1 MRILLV
7 LLTLLVPTIASA
19 DVGALSKISD
29 DELEIWRANPA
40 KETPAT
46 TGERFLKALEERD
59 PRVAAGVI
67 DAATVRFHDKE
78 AKRFAKDKSAVLTA
92 YGVLY
97 GLLVA
102 FVVAMGFRQKKLI
115 ARIDALTAKLA
126 QTEPK

>member
-1 MRILLV
+1 MSTYILLFS
-7 LLTLLVPTIASA
+7 LLFSKLDDADLAPYRADPT
-19 DVGALSKISD
+19 
-29 DELEIWRANPA
+29 

-46 TGERFLKALEERD
+46 TGERFLKELEARD